1 MAAVGAVSTAGPTVF
16 ELAGAGLA
24 DTALDVLGVWTA
36 TPAAPAEAVAFDT
49 TTAPAPDAPVWRANL
64 PADPERAAAELAGGE
79 GRLGASHEALTEAQV
94 RLGAFVAARTAGP
107 AFDTLSVPA
116 DGAAPEAELWLLL
129 QEIEQ
134 GRPPSS
140 FGLGDSLVGGWEQA
154 NQQFQA
160 FIEQVSRLV
169 AYYAW
174 VETRQAGRIVG
185 RTAVGWTGDV
195 DTVWPAAAQPDQ
207 AELHRRTL
215 ALALASRDALVRMV
229 ALVTSGAVKLSV
241 LLTTPGGAVLALP
254 AAWKF
259 INQVLAELEKH
270 QLRVEET
277 HNGH

>member
-1 MAAVGAVSTAGPTVF
+1 MTENANPRAIF
-16 ELAGAGLA
+16 ELASTSLA
-24 DTALDVLGVWTA
+24 DATPDVLGVWTV
-36 TPAAPAEAVAFDT
+36 TPAVPAGAVAFDT
-49 TTAPAPDAPVWRANL
+49 AAAPATDAPVWRANL
-64 PADPERAAAELAGGE
+64 PAHPDLAEAELAAGE
-79 GRLGASHEALTEAQV
+79 GRLGASHEALTEAQA

-107 AFDTLSVPA
+107 AFDAP
-116 DGAAPEAELWLLL
+116 GAGAKGEAPEAELWLLL

-134 GRPPSS
+134 GRPPPS
-140 FGLGDSLVGGWEQA
+140 FGLGDTFVGKWEQA

-160 FIEQVSRLV
+160 FIEHVSRLV

-174 VETRQAGRIVG
+174 VETCQAGRIVG

-195 DTVWPAAAQPDQ
+195 DTVWPAATDPDQ

-259 INQVLAELEKH
+259 INQVLTELEKYH
-270 QLRVEET
+270 QSVKET
-277 HNGH
+277 

>member
-1 MAAVGAVSTAGPTVF
+1 MITENANAEAIF
-16 ELAGAGLA
+16 ELAGTGLA
-24 DTALDVLGVWTA
+24 DATPDVLGVWTA
-36 TPAAPAEAVAFDT
+36 TPATPGEAVAFDT
-49 TTAPAPDAPVWRANL
+49 AAAPATDAPVWRANL
-64 PADPERAAAELAGGE
+64 PADPELAEAELAGGE
-79 GRLGASHEALTEAQV
+79 TRLGASHAALTEAQM
-94 RLGAFVAARTAGP
+94 RLDAFVAARTAGP
-107 AFDTLSVPA
+107 AFDVPGTGA
-116 DGAAPEAELWLLL
+116 EGAAPEAELWLLL

-134 GRPPSS
+134 GRPPPS
-140 FGLGDSLVGGWEQA
+140 FGLGDTLVGKWEQA

-169 AYYAW
+169 AYYAL

-195 DTVWPAAAQPDQ
+195 DTVWPAATQPDQ
-207 AELHRRTL
+207 ADLHRRTL

-259 INQVLAELEKH
+259 INRVLAELERH
-270 QLRVEET
+270 QQSVEET
-277 HNGH
+277 